1 LVLVFYA
8 KNKCT
13 KIAKAQ
19 MKQVEC
25 KFYLILSYLIL
36 SYLILSYFIL
46 FYFILYVDII
56 CDLGENEDDNT
67 DIHIIF

>member
-1 LVLVFYA
+1 MVLVFYA

-25 KFYLILSYLIL
+25 KFYLIL

>member
-1 LVLVFYA
+1 M
-8 KNKCT
+8 
-13 KIAKAQ
+13 Q
-19 MKQVEC
+19 
-25 KFYLILSYLIL
+25 ILSYLIL

>member
-1 LVLVFYA
+1 MVFYA

-46 FYFILYVDII
+46 YVDII